1 MMTDCPGYI
10 SVTINDF
17 LEQEELFNYD
27 LVVPCPRDFQAMFSI
42 PTWGVR
48 QDKTFEL
55 ILFDA
60 KKTFRIF
67 FTYFWKDLSIVSLDE
82 NIREAKLEFIQSL
95 FPVVTLLILFLV
107 VGFCCILKVSLETAK
122 VTLRS
127 TLSVNFHSPVPPDKA
142 TEKYPKA
149 KPLSHLVKHW
159 LHPGYVILIVI
170 RVLYSFMFTFTA
182 FSVVIKLCLP
192 NCSDSLVTF
201 VKCQDFYVDQSL
213 FMSAAAEDYYRAELT
228 RQAKLARL
236 TWRACDAYIEE
247 LIEMLFFKIQEVRK
261 AEILKILTSSG
272 ISFTTVFGSSLNQSL
287 FFYRDRLRELFHEYQ
302 RSTEKQFQPAI
313 RHYKEYI
320 DLLYG
325 NSWFVFP
332 QILFN
337 RSSAPFS
344 SEPTAEEFPRGL
356 AAVRLR
362 EKVTFAEFLGVH
374 RVESTQLLNR
384 FLHRR

>member
-1 MMTDCPGYI
+1 MTDCPGYV
-10 SVTINDF
+10 SVVINDF

-27 LVVPCPRDFQAMFSI
+27 LVVPCPRDFYAMFSV

-55 ILFDA
+55 VLFDA

-67 FTYFWKDLSIVSLDE
+67 LTYFWKDSSVVSSDE
-82 NIREAKLEFIQSL
+82 NVREAKIELTQSL
-95 FPVVTLLILFLV
+95 FPVVALLILFLV
-107 VGFCCILKVSLETAK
+107 VGFCCVLKVSLESAK
-122 VTLRS
+122 ATLRN
-127 TLSVNFHSPVPPDKA
+127 TVSVNFHAPVPPGK
-142 TEKYPKA
+142 TVEKHPKA
-149 KPLSHLVKHW
+149 KPLSHLVRHW
-159 LHPGYVILIVI
+159 LHPGYAILVVI
-170 RVLYSFMFTFTA
+170 RVLYSFLFTFTA
-182 FSVVIKLCLP
+182 FSVAMKLCLP
-192 NCSDSLVTF
+192 DCSDSLVTF

-213 FMSAAAEDYYRAELT
+213 FMSAAAEDYYRAELI
-228 RQAKLARL
+228 RQTKLARL
-236 TWRACDAYIEE
+236 TWRACDAYVEE
-247 LIEMLFFKIQEVRK
+247 LIEMLFFKIREIRK

-272 ISFTTVFGSSLNQSL
+272 ISFTAVFSSSLNQSL
-287 FFYRDRLRELFHEYQ
+287 FFYRDRLRELFQEYQ
-302 RSTEKQFQPAI
+302 RSAEKQFQPAI

-320 DLLYG
+320 DVLYG

-337 RSSAPFS
+337 LSSAPFS
-344 SEPTAEEFPRGL
+344 SQPATEDFPRGL

-374 RVESTQLLNR
+374 RVESTQQLNR